1 MSDMFVKLRQKPCA
15 IVTARNTRRPQTAQQ
30 DEALYQTLEFCTR
43 EISTAQ
49 STAGV
54 HSHKCLQRTVEGLA
68 TSTDMTMATFLC
80 SSLQAMSLHQVSAFP
95 VVVYFVLQVAVAV
108 AVASTYLAGSCR
120 RTLKSFAIVHS
131 KQAVAVPLFLTD
143 GAPSVL
149 GSSFSTNSLK

>member
-1 MSDMFVKLRQKPCA
+1 MVSDMFVELRQKPCA
-15 IVTARNTRRPQTAQQ
+15 IVTARNTRPPQTAQQ
-30 DEALYQTLEFCTR
+30 DEALYQTLEFYTR

-68 TSTDMTMATFLC
+68 TSTDITMATFLC

-95 VVVYFVLQVAVAV
+95 VVVYFVLQVAVA
-108 AVASTYLAGSCR
+108 STYLAGSCR
-120 RTLKSFAIVHS
+120 RTLKSFANVHS
-131 KQAVAVPLFLTD
+131 QQAVAVPLFLTD